1 MVWVIL
7 EFWARKQPD
16 QLQLTSEENQM
27 LRIIQE
33 ISNKDVKPS

>member
-16 QLQLTSEENQM
+16 QLQLTNEENKM

-33 ISNKDVKPS
+33 ISNKDVKLS